1 MYEWDEDKNRI
12 NIQKHGISFATAVR
26 IFDGPVLT
34 AHDDTLEYGEI
45 RELSIGL
52 VDGVVAIVVV
62 HTSRRSAKRIISAR
76 KANRSERRRY
86 EEAIYG

>member
-1 MYEWDEDKNRI
+1 MYEWDEAKDRI

-34 AHDDTLEYGEI
+34 AHDNTMEYGEI

-52 VDGVVAIVVV
+52 VDGIVAVLVV
-62 HTSRRSAKRIISAR
+62 HTSRGDVKRIISAR
-76 KANRSERRRY
+76 KANRSERQRY